1 MWTMSIVWPSSSRTL
16 TVWLLSHDMTV
27 SRAPD
32 EAEVAFVVADRYQHH
47 GLASSL
53 LQRLAEAARERGI
66 GTFTA
71 ETMAE
76 NRDMIDVFM
85 ASGFPVTSTCE
96 WGTVTVH
103 FPIRK
108 GEGSGSIRCLTAAS
122 VMLEASTVE
131 SDMSQGQAQ
140 SRVLGAGG
148 SLWVSFASRCSS
160 SASTTPSSTS
170 HCPPSCGTSERV
182 PASCSGSSTPMRSS
196 SPVCCCPSAPW
207 ATGSGGSGCSW
218 VG

>member
-1 MWTMSIVWPSSSRTL
+1 MERESSHRRSDQLPGYPAELESETRMEDGKTL
-16 TVWLLSHDMTV
+16 HIRPIRPDDGQALAVFHDSLSDQTVFRRYFYLHPRLSSAEIDHLTHVDYVDRLALVVEDADSLVAIARYDRLPGT
-27 SRAPD
+27 D

-108 GEGSGSIRCLTAAS
+108 GEGWDRSG
-122 VMLEASTVE
+122 
-131 SDMSQGQAQ
+131 
-140 SRVLGAGG
+140 
-148 SLWVSFASRCSS
+148 ASR
-160 SASTTPSSTS
+160 
-170 HCPPSCGTSERV
+170 PPR
-182 PASCSGSSTPMRSS
+182 
-196 SPVCCCPSAPW
+196 
-207 ATGSGGSGCSW
+207 
-218 VG
+218 